1 MRFRAIVAAS
11 LSLGIAAS
19 LVATGSAAQAAPSPT
34 AAPRPIVSGW
44 FGWWASDPDITA
56 MTTQGDGVVGEV
68 AMFWWSFQG
77 EKNPLCLFDNGDYDK
92 DGSWGECLTNTDTP
106 WTTPKFDRQR
116 QMLQDA
122 GIKVNA
128 SITDLGSATAGELT
142 QYLATSKRRNAYTTK
157 IAEWAV
163 KAGVDGIDLDM
174 ENFAFNDGRD
184 TWDATKPRWVAFVK
198 GLAKK
203 LHNRGKTL
211 WATVPGGVP
220 PFSGTGAPNPGT
232 GYWVYAWNE
241 IAPYVDRLNIM
252 TYDYSWSVPG
262 PIGPNDWATLV
273 ADSAV
278 QQIGAEYADKVWIG
292 APQYGRDWPVR
303 SGSGYSV
310 DDKCPSD
317 WKPSATPE
325 RTVVT
330 PMSAR
335 DLAAREK
342 ADVSWDSDAGEWSFT
357 YGQVV
362 TGKSGKKSK
371 ECTIKREV
379 WFADARSALMRAKI
393 TPQFRI
399 GGIAVWDFG
408 TVEGDFYSR
417 LAEYGREIAPAKTTV
432 TVTAPKSRVHGTNV
446 KIDVSTESSA
456 GTAKGAIAT
465 LTFIPKAN
473 GTARSEV
480 ATITLDKSGA
490 GTFTV
495 PAQASGS
502 WVVAVDGDWYRK
514 AGSSEPVAMRVRYGV
529 RASADATKVKAK
541 TAVTLSASVSPTVAG
556 TEVVLQRRGADNK
569 WADLRTV
576 VTDADGTVRQTV
588 TPSRPGEVSYRYRVA
603 ASDSLLAGRSAK
615 ITITVTK

>member
-1 MRFRAIVAAS
+1 VRLRTHAVSALSAALIAPLIVA
-11 LSLGIAAS
+11 
-19 LVATGSAAQAAPSPT
+19 GSVAQAAPAPA

-77 EKNPLCLFDNGDYDK
+77 AKNPLCLFDNGDYDK

-116 QMLQDA
+116 TMLQEA

-232 GYWVYAWNE
+232 GYWVYAWDE
-241 IAPYVDRLNIM
+241 IAPHVDRLNIM

-273 ADSAV
+273 ADSAI
-278 QQIGAEYADKVWIG
+278 QQIGAEYADRVWIG

-303 SGSGYSV
+303 SGNGWATV
-310 DDKCPSD
+310 GNCPD
-317 WKPSATPE
+317 NWTPSETPQ

-342 ADVSWDSDAGEWSFT
+342 AEISWDADAGEWSFQYAAT
-357 YGQVV
+357 VA
-362 TGKSGKKSK
+362 GKAGKKAK
-371 ECTIKREV
+371 ECKISREV
-379 WFADARSALMRAKI
+379 WFADARSALARAKI
-393 TPQFRI
+393 TPEFRI

-408 TVEGDFYSR
+408 TVEPDFYTR
-417 LAEYGREIAPAKTTV
+417 LADYGRDIAPAKTTV
-432 TVTAPKSRVHGTNV
+432 TVKAPKSRVHGSNV
-446 KIDVSTESSA
+446 KIAVAADSPA
-456 GTAKGAIAT
+456 GTPKGATAT
-465 LTFIPKAN
+465 LTFLPKSGGA
-473 GTARSEV
+473 ARSSV
-480 ATITLDKSGA
+480 ATITLDKSGE
-490 GTFTV
+490 GTFSV
-495 PAQASGS
+495 PAEATGS
-502 WVVAVDGDWYRK
+502 WVVTVDGDWYRK
-514 AGSSEPVAMRVRYGV
+514 SGSSDAVTTKVRFGV
-529 RASADATKVKAK
+529 KASADTTKVKARS
-541 TAVTLSASVSPTVAG
+541 AVTLAGSVSPSGAG
-556 TEVVLQRRGADNK
+556 TEVILQRKGADNT
-569 WADLRTV
+569 WSDLRTL
-576 VTDADGTVRQTV
+576 VTDADGNVSETV
-588 TPSRPGEVSYRYRVA
+588 TPSRPGEVAYRYRVA
-603 ASDSLLAGRSAK
+603 ANDDLLAGRSAK
-615 ITITVTK
+615 ITVTVTR